1 MRAVSFSSPDVQ
13 KKMNQDFVCVAVNT
27 EGDPSAGSS
36 QAHAPSDRAGRCAPG
51 IGNQNVQTIFLTPD
65 RRIFHTAS
73 GFQDARALEREMEFA
88 KDLFQKIQKSPR
100 LAEQVVREDHHDRMI
115 KAGYSP
121 QTLQRA
127 GQLASPFGGQAGITG
142 FPRTSQPSS
151 SSMPIN
157 IFARKTEQTRML
169 DYQFSQKYPMLEWD
183 QFEENPRL
191 LVGNA
196 VTAFSSG
203 NASGGRIGGD
213 NPRNVSASQGS
224 GGQGNRRP

>member
-1 MRAVSFSSPDVQ
+1 MRTVSFSSPDVQ

-36 QAHAPSDRAGRCAPG
+36 QAHAPADRAGQCAPG
-51 IGNQNVQTIFLTPD
+51 IGNQNVQMIFMTPD

-73 GFQDARALEREMEFA
+73 GFHDAKALEREMEFA
-88 KDLFQKIQKSPR
+88 EDLFEKIQKSPR
-100 LAEQVVREDHHDRMI
+100 LAERVVREDHHDQMI

-127 GQLASPFGGQAGITG
+127 SQLVSPFGRLQAGITG
-142 FPRTSQPSS
+142 FPRTSQPSRS
-151 SSMPIN
+151 DMPIN

-169 DYQFSQKYPMLEWD
+169 DYQFSQKYPMLAWD

-191 LVGNA
+191 LVGEA
-196 VTAFSSG
+196 VTAFASG

-213 NPRNVSASQGS
+213 SPRNVSASQES
-224 GGQGNRRP
+224 GGQRSR